1 MMKRNRNID
10 IIRAVAVLMVVLY
23 HIYAITGL
31 STNNIIL
38 KPFLIYGGIVGVSV
52 FFTLSGFGIYN
63 SLKNQEERKEK
74 FVYHKYLGKRF
85 SRLAPQYYFSLIFLL
100 LFTSNA
106 IYLSMDHF
114 LTIFSHIFFFHNLYY
129 TMAGAISGVCWTLGV
144 TFQFYLIAP
153 YLYKL
158 LEKKPK
164 LTLISSFV
172 ISIALKYF
180 IFHFI
185 LAPSG
190 IDNVFLYSNYGN
202 QVFTAIQLFIVGMF
216 VAKKLRETKEKRSN
230 QILNVMGTIIS
241 IIGLYAILRLI
252 DITNIPYL
260 ENTGVY
266 SDCTMAYIWHNL
278 LAIFLGLLIYFVGK
292 LKINYNSIIS
302 KILLFISDYEYG
314 IYIWHLIIIENL
326 KNNAPYIQNLINT
339 SPVLTYIILTI
350 LSIVMGYIMTNLID
364 KVDYKNLFQSIKE
377 NWKRILEVLFFCASL
392 FCLYKAIE
400 LINPTIENIKQYVN
414 NDIREVNDSRKIAN
428 HASEVISDKNNCK
441 YAYIDTEETGYLY
454 FYQLRYYLSPCES
467 IHYNKYVYTIN
478 YETPEKIYE
487 YLKELDV
494 NYFII
499 RDNPILAEE
508 LNLEFDS
515 VNGSIFKKNKKSTNI
530 HDLLIEEVK

>member
-1 MMKRNRNID
+1 MKRNRNID

-31 STNNIIL
+31 STDNVIL
-38 KPFLIYGGIVGVSV
+38 KPFLIYGGIVGVSI
-52 FFTLSGFGIYN
+52 FFALSGFGIYN
-63 SLKNQEERKEK
+63 SLKNQEEKKEK

-106 IYLSMDHF
+106 IYLSIDHL

-164 LTLISSFV
+164 LTLVSSFV
-172 ISIALKYF
+172 VSISLKYF

-185 LAPSG
+185 LATSG

-216 VAKKLRETKEKRSN
+216 AAKKLRETKEKRNN
-230 QILNVMGTIIS
+230 QILNVIGIIIS
-241 IIGLYAILRLI
+241 IIGLYAVLRLI
-252 DITNIPYL
+252 DITNISYL
-260 ENTGVY
+260 ENTGIY

-278 LAIFLGLLIYFVGK
+278 LAIILGLLIYFAGK
-292 LKINYNSIIS
+292 LKMNYNSIIS

-326 KNNAPYIQNLINT
+326 KNNAPYIQNLIND
-339 SPVLTYIILTI
+339 SPILTYIILTI
-350 LSIVMGYIMTNLID
+350 ISIFMGYIMTELID
-364 KVDYKNLFQSIKE
+364 KIDYKNLFEPIKKHWKKMLKILLISVSI
-377 NWKRILEVLFFCASL
+377 
-392 FCLYKAIE
+392 FCLYKSIG
-400 LINPTIENIKQYVN
+400 LIKPTIENIKHYVN
-414 NDIREVNDSRKIAN
+414 HNIMEVNISRKIAD
-428 HASEVISDKNNCK
+428 HADEVIVDKSNCK

-467 IHYNKYVYTIN
+467 IHYNKYVHIIN
-478 YETPEKIYE
+478 YETPEEIYE
-487 YLKELDV
+487 YLNGLNV

-499 RDNPILAEE
+499 RDNPILGEE
-508 LNLEFDS
+508 LDIEFDS
-515 VNGSIFKKNKKSTNI
+515 VNGSIFKKNEKSTNI
-530 HDLLIEEVK
+530 HDLLLEEVK